1 MLFVLREHA
10 GQPVLCGDPQALATA
25 AGTKK
30 AQLLE
35 SAAKISE
42 GNKEAV
48 IAALGCLMARS

>member
-1 MLFVLREHA
+1 VLYVLREHTK
-10 GQPVLCGDPQALATA
+10 QPVLCGDPGALATA

-35 SAAKISE
+35 DVAKISQ

-48 IAALGCLMARS
+48 TAALGLLMLKS